1 MVRKMEEMN
10 SIDAQ
15 ETDIGEYLREMVW
28 RTEKDNS
35 VTGKINN
42 AVHGNIRVVMFIEDN
57 VSKPY
62 GAD

>member
-1 MVRKMEEMN
+1 MEEMDT
-10 SIDAQ
+10 IDAQ
-15 ETDIGEYLREMVW
+15 ETDIGEYLREMAY